1 MAANEHKNLSDINR
15 HNPKGFE
22 TATNDTVLSKSIGTS
37 ATGTDGNLV
46 WQNKSL
52 IGVTNY
58 KMQGYISSSLT
69 NYSYG
74 EDIADNK
81 SPFIMDV
88 DFGNSVIS
96 SGTMSVVEFFRIG
109 QGCVIP
115 ETASV
120 SSISGWISSSAGTD
134 VTVALCKI
142 TPVEDNISAITPVAI
157 DEITL
162 TGLSNDSKLIR
173 VNETAITTSA
183 LAEGDIIFL
192 MVKDATAGSTIYINL
207 TVQTTTF

>member
-1 MAANEHKNLSDINR
+1 MAANEHKNLTDINR

-22 TATNDTVLSKSIGTS
+22 NATNDTVLSKSIGTS
-37 ATGTDGNLV
+37 PTGTDGNLV

-109 QGCVIP
+109 QGCIIP

-120 SSISGWISSSAGTD
+120 SSISGWVSSSAGTD

-142 TPVEDNISAITPVAI
+142 TPVEDNSSAITPVAI

-162 TGLSNDSKLIR
+162 TGLSSNSKLVRI
-173 VNETAITTSA
+173 NETDITTTA

>member
-142 TPVEDNISAITPVAI
+142 TPVEDNSSAITPVAI

-173 VNETAITTSA
+173 VNETAITTST

>member
-58 KMQGYISSSLT
+58 KMQGYVSSSLT

-109 QGCVIP
+109 QGCIIP

-142 TPVEDNISAITPVAI
+142 TPVEDNSSSITPVAI
-157 DEITL
+157 DEITV
-162 TGLSNDSKLIR
+162 TGLSNNSKIVR
-173 VNETAITTSA
+173 INETAITTA
-183 LAEGDIIFL
+183 GLAAGDIIFI

-207 TVQTTTF
+207 TVQTTTY

>member
-109 QGCVIP
+109 QGCIIP

-120 SSISGWISSSAGTD
+120 SSISGWVSSSAGTD

-142 TPVEDNISAITPVAI
+142 TPVEDNSSAITPVAI

>member
-1 MAANEHKNLSDINR
+1 MAANEHKNLTDINR
-15 HNPKGFE
+15 HNPLGFE
-22 TATNDTVLSKSIGTS
+22 SATNDTVLSKSLGTS
-37 ATGTDGNLV
+37 PTGTDGNIV

-58 KMQGYISSSLT
+58 KMQGYVTSSLT

-74 EDIADNK
+74 EDVADNK

-96 SGTMSVVEFFRIG
+96 SGTISVIEFFRIG
-109 QGCVIP
+109 QGCIIP

-142 TPVEDNISAITPVAI
+142 TPVEDNSSAITPVAI

-162 TGLSNDSKLIR
+162 TGLSSNSKLVR
-173 VNETAITTSA
+173 LNETAITTSA

-207 TVQTTTF
+207 TIQTTTF

>member
-22 TATNDTVLSKSIGTS
+22 NATNDTVLSKSLGTS
-37 ATGTDGNLV
+37 STGTDGNLV

-58 KMQGYISSSLT
+58 KMQGYVTSSLT

-74 EDIADNK
+74 EDVADNK

-96 SGTMSVVEFFRIG
+96 SGTMPVVEFFRIG
-109 QGCVIP
+109 QGCIIP

-142 TPVEDNISAITPVAI
+142 TPVEDNSSAITPVAI

-173 VNETAITTSA
+173 VNETAITTST

>member
-1 MAANEHKNLSDINR
+1 MAANEHKNLTDINR
-15 HNPKGFE
+15 HNPLGFE
-22 TATNDTVLSKSIGTS
+22 SATNDTVLSKNLGTS
-37 ATGTDGNLV
+37 PTGTDGNLV

-52 IGVTNY
+52 MGVTNY
-58 KMQGYISSSLT
+58 KMQGYVTSSLT

-74 EDIADNK
+74 EDVADNK

-96 SGTMSVVEFFRIG
+96 SGTLSVIEFFRIG
-109 QGCVIP
+109 QGYIIP

-120 SSISGWISSSAGTD
+120 SSISGWVSSSAGTD

-142 TPVEDNISAITPVAI
+142 TPVEDNSSAITPVAI

-162 TGLSNDSKLIR
+162 TGLSSNSKLVR
-173 VNETAITTSA
+173 LNETDITTSA

-192 MVKDATAGSTIYINL
+192 MVKDASAGSTIYINL

>member
-1 MAANEHKNLSDINR
+1 
-15 HNPKGFE
+15 
-22 TATNDTVLSKSIGTS
+22 
-37 ATGTDGNLV
+37 
-46 WQNKSL
+46 
-52 IGVTNY
+52 
-58 KMQGYISSSLT
+58 MQGYISSSLT

-109 QGCVIP
+109 QGCIIP

-142 TPVEDNISAITPVAI
+142 TPVEDNSSAITPVAI

>member
-22 TATNDTVLSKSIGTS
+22 VATNETVLSKGIGTS

-58 KMQGYISSSLT
+58 KMQGYVGSSLT

-96 SGTMSVVEFFRIG
+96 SGTLSVIQFFRIG

-142 TPVEDNISAITPVAI
+142 TPVENDVSVITPIAI
-157 DEITL
+157 DEITV
-162 TGLSNDSKLIR
+162 TGLSNNSKLVRI
-173 VNETAITTSA
+173 NETAITTA
-183 LAEGDIIFL
+183 GLAAGDIIFI

-207 TVQTTTF
+207 TVQTTTY

>member
-22 TATNDTVLSKSIGTS
+22 NATNDTVLSKSIGTS

-109 QGCVIP
+109 QGCIIP

-142 TPVEDNISAITPVAI
+142 TPVEDNSSAITPVAI

>member
-22 TATNDTVLSKSIGTS
+22 VATNETVLSKGIGTS

-58 KMQGYISSSLT
+58 KMQGYVGSSLT

-109 QGCVIP
+109 QGCIIP

-142 TPVEDNISAITPVAI
+142 TPVEDNSSSITPVAI
-157 DEITL
+157 DEITV
-162 TGLSNDSKLIR
+162 TGLSNNSKIVR
-173 VNETAITTSA
+173 INETAITTA
-183 LAEGDIIFL
+183 GLAAGDIIFI

-207 TVQTTTF
+207 TVQTTTY

>member
-22 TATNDTVLSKSIGTS
+22 TATNETVLSKSIGTS

-58 KMQGYISSSLT
+58 KMQGYVNSSLT

-109 QGCVIP
+109 QGCIIP

-142 TPVEDNISAITPVAI
+142 TPVEDNSSSITPVAV
-157 DEITL
+157 DEITV
-162 TGLSNDSKLIR
+162 TGLSNNSKLVRI
-173 VNETAITTSA
+173 NETAITTA
-183 LAEGDIIFL
+183 GLAAGDIIFI

-207 TVQTTTF
+207 TVQTTTY

>member
-109 QGCVIP
+109 QGCIIP

-142 TPVEDNISAITPVAI
+142 TPVEDNSSAITPVAI